1 MMHNRYDR
9 WVVEGKTFPLKT
21 LAAALRKLSIEN
33 MDLPYIYLSIM
44 RLHSK
49 IFRYLRVL
57 VTFKLFCFLGLN
69 NDCDSAL
76 AFWEELISEG
86 VLIPEE
92 TKTVLYNLLKKNRCD
107 VPKSL
112 EIQA

>member
-1 MMHNRYDR
+1 MMRSRYDR
-9 WVVEGKTFPLKT
+9 WVVERKLFPLQT
-21 LAAALRKLSIEN
+21 LAAVLRKLSIEN

-49 IFRYLRVL
+49 MFGVCLNCFV
-57 VTFKLFCFLGLN
+57 FMFCLGLN

-76 AFWEELISEG
+76 AFWEELIGEG

-92 TKTVLYNLLKKNRCD
+92 TKTVLFNLLMKNRCD

-112 EIQA
+112 EIQAQ